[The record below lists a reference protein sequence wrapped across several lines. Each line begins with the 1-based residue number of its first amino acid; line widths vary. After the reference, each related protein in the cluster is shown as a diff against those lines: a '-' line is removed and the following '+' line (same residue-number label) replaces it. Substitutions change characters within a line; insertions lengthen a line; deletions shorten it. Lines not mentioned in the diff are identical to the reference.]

1 MYVDMEN
8 TNELEVLI
16 RKIVKEIKEPHTTS
30 QKTESLD
37 SKSNDGI
44 FQDVDSAIKSA
55 KKAQKEY
62 SKCSMD
68 IRNKVVETIRA
79 EIKPY
84 VEKIAKDTV
93 EETGMGRIE
102 DKITKI
108 NLALNKTPGVEDLKP
123 ELFTGDN
130 GMTLFEMTPYGV
142 IGAITPSTNP
152 PSTLINNAIGMLAA
166 GNAIFFSVHPGAK
179 KVSQWLVSKLNDIVL
194 KVTGI
199 NNLIVTIEEPS
210 IEAAQKM
217 MHHPD
222 IAILV
227 VTGGPGVVHQALS
240 SGKKTIGAGAG
251 NPPALVDETADI
263 EQAGKDIV
271 LGASFD
277 NNVLCT
283 AEKGVV
289 VVESVANKLIESMES
304 AGAYIIKDE
313 NHIQHLLD
321 MTLTDKGPNRKYI
334 GKDASFILDEAGL
347 SYTGN
352 PKLIIMKTEKMHPF
366 VMKEMLMP
374 ILPIVITKDFEEA
387 CETAL
392 MIEQGL
398 KHTATMHSKDI
409 TRINKVAKIINTSIF
424 VVNGPSFAGL
434 GVTGEG
440 PTTFTIATPTGEG
453 TTTARTFARRR
464 RMTVTDGFSLK

>member
-1 MYVDMEN
+1 MEN
-8 TNELEVLI
+8 TKELETLI
-16 RKIVKEIKEPHTTS
+16 RSIVKEIKAPKTNATI
-30 QKTESLD
+30 QKTGSFD

-62 SKCSMD
+62 SNCSMD
-68 IRNKVVETIRA
+68 IRNKVVEAIRT
-79 EIKPY
+79 EIKPH

-108 NLALNKTPGVEDLKP
+108 NLALDKTPGVEDLKP
-123 ELFTGDN
+123 EIFTGDC
-130 GMTLFEMTPYGV
+130 GMTLFELTPYGV
-142 IGAITPSTNP
+142 IGAVTPSTNP

-166 GNAIFFSVHPGAK
+166 GNAVFFSVHPGAK
-179 KVSQWLVSKLNDIVL
+179 KVSRWLVSKLNEIAF

-199 NNLIVTIEEPS
+199 SNLVVTIEEPS

-217 MHHPD
+217 MQHPD

-227 VTGGPGVVHQALS
+227 VTGGPGVVRQALS

-251 NPPALVDETADI
+251 NPPALVDETANI
-263 EQAGKDIV
+263 EKAGKDIV

-283 AEKGVV
+283 AEKSVV
-289 VVESVANKLIESMES
+289 VVESVADKLIESMKS
-304 AGAYIIKDE
+304 AGAYIVNDE
-313 NHIQHLLD
+313 RDIQHLLD
-321 MTLTDKGPNRKYI
+321 MTLTDKGPDRKYI

-347 SYTGN
+347 SYSGN

-374 ILPIVITKDFEEA
+374 ILPIVIAKDFEEA
-387 CETAL
+387 CETTL

-398 KHTATMHSKDI
+398 NHTATMHSKDI
-409 TRINKVAKIINTSIF
+409 TRINKVAKIMNTSVF

-434 GVTGEG
+434 GAMGEG
-440 PTTFTIATPTGEG
+440 PTTLTIATPTGEG
-453 TTTARTFARRR
+453 TTSARYFARRR
-464 RMTVTDGFSLK
+464 RMVVTDGFSLK